1 MIRSWPIM
9 RSSLAVLALL
19 LIAGTGAG
27 WYYFTRSA
35 PAVTGAADVTTS
47 EAAPVAAAKVPV
59 NPVPPPDPADPPLP
73 VLDDSDP
80 LVHTGLGELL
90 GADAAQ
96 RLLHKDNLI
105 RRAVATVDSLPRR
118 KLSVEQR
125 PWVAAPGSF
134 LITGDDENAVISES
148 NYRRYDEAFAALER
162 VDTTRLAAFYVR
174 IYPLLQ
180 RAYQDLGYPDGHFN
194 DRLIK
199 VIDHVL
205 ATPRP
210 REPIAIRRPNVF
222 HEFADPGLESLSAGQ
237 KLLLRIGPAH
247 RQLLETRLRALRA
260 ELARVQ

>member
-1 MIRSWPIM
+1 MIRSWSTM
-9 RSSLAVLALL
+9 RSSLIALALL
-19 LIAGTGAG
+19 LIAGTGVG
-27 WYYFTRSA
+27 WYYLTRS
-35 PAVTGAADVTTS
+35 PPTTTGAADLTAPETAPAAVT
-47 EAAPVAAAKVPV
+47 EGPV
-59 NPVPPPDPADPPLP
+59 NRVPQPDPADPPLP
-73 VLDDSDP
+73 ALADSDP
-80 LVHTGLGELL
+80 LVQEGLGELV

-96 RLLHKDNLI
+96 RLLQRDNLI
-105 RRAVATVDSLPRR
+105 RRAVVTVDNLTRR

-134 LITGDDENAVISES
+134 QVTGDDENAVISES
-148 NYRRYDEAFAALER
+148 NYHRYDEAFAALAR
-162 VDTTRLAAFYVR
+162 VDTARLAAFYVR

-199 VIDHVL
+199 VIDHLL

-210 REPIAIRRPNVF
+210 REPIAVRRPNVF